1 MNIADWLSGKVKKVS
16 TPDEVSESLKLI
28 PNARTTGISQTTD
41 INLVSNDLNAVL
53 RTNSRMSEKKLKEMI
68 DKHSSLLGNY
78 SLLLKKYLNGEIGV
92 DIVKTLSNEI
102 LPLMEL
108 SGELKDIFSS
118 VSTDYKNDKERFR
131 FYSCFSAVYD
141 VLVLLN
147 ILLGQKLDIKVK
159 LLTKDFLSIS
169 IKLTER
175 LNSWGA
181 IETQLILYSKSATKK

>member
-1 MNIADWLSGKVKKVS
+1 MSIADWLSGRVKKAS
-16 TPDEVSESLKLI
+16 TPSEVFESLKLI
-28 PNARTTGISQTTD
+28 PNVRTTGISRTTD
-41 INLVSNDLNAVL
+41 INLVSNDLNSVL
-53 RTNSRMSEKKLKEMI
+53 RTSSRISEKKLKDI
-68 DKHSSLLGNY
+68 INKHSSLLGNY
-78 SLLLKKYLNGEIGV
+78 SLLLKRSLKGDIDI

-108 SGELKDIFSS
+108 SGELKEIFSS

-147 ILLGQKLDIKVK
+147 VLLGQKLDIKVK
-159 LLTKDFLSIS
+159 LLTKDFLSIA